1 MRALLALALSA
12 LFALLAGCSTQALL
26 ADALAAQGQDEED
39 DLQLAREASAFYL
52 KLSESVLREQPGHSA
67 LAGAVAGGF
76 TQYAYA
82 FVAFEAERLESQNL
96 KAALAQ
102 RQRAERLYARAQ
114 GHALRALEAQQAG
127 FAKTLATGVPPLKP
141 EQVGLA
147 YWGAAAW
154 AARISLAKDRPEIV
168 ADLPLALNL
177 AQAGWQREPG
187 WGVGDLASLMGT
199 LEAARPGGSAVQ
211 AAQYFERART
221 LAGGRKA
228 GVFVAQAEALAS
240 QDRDAFESLLR
251 QALAVAA
258 QHPNLANAVMRERAQ
273 WLLDTLDERF

>member
-1 MRALLALALSA
+1 MRTWVAAVLSA
-12 LFALLAGCSTQALL
+12 SMLLSACSTRALL
-26 ADALAAQGQDEED
+26 ADALVAQAQDSED

-52 KLSESVLREQPGHSA
+52 KLGESVLREQPGHTG
-67 LAGAVAGGF
+67 LAAAVAGGF
-76 TQYAYA
+76 AQYAYA
-82 FVAFEAERLESQNL
+82 FVAFEAERLEARDL
-96 KAALAQ
+96 KAAQGQ

-114 GHALRALEAQQAG
+114 QHALRALEAQSPG
-127 FAKTLATGVPPLKP
+127 FAERLAAGAVALPR

-177 AQAGWQREPG
+177 AQAAWRREPG
-187 WGVGDLASLMGT
+187 WGDGDLASLMGT
-199 LEAARPGGSAVQ
+199 LEAARPGGSPAQ
-211 AAQYFERART
+211 AARYFEQAQHW
-221 LAGGRKA
+221 AGGRKA
-228 GVFVAQAEALAS
+228 GVFVAQAEALAT
-240 QDRDAFESLLR
+240 QDRASFETLLR
-251 QALAVAA
+251 QALGVAA